1 MALGEVG
8 LTGDL
13 RPVRNVEKII
23 KEAARMG
30 MRKVILPG
38 SQAEKL
44 LKEQNAGSFI
54 EISGAKNLREAIA
67 ACSE

>member
-1 MALGEVG
+1 
-8 LTGDL
+8 
-13 RPVRNVEKII
+13 VEKII
-23 KEAARMG
+23 KEAGRMG

-38 SQAEKL
+38 SQAVKL
-44 LKEQNAGSFI
+44 LTERKDLCKGDSAGSFI